1 MCTVGIAPN
10 GPLRGSENYFFVADR
25 GHGEEG
31 EPEELLDASRVGR
44 VHRHP
49 GQEGDPGQERPGTNA
64 IKLS

>member
-1 MCTVGIAPN
+1 MKII
-10 GPLRGSENYFFVADR
+10 FFVADR

-49 GQEGDPGQERPGTNA
+49 GQEGEPGQERPGTNA